1 MNTIMPADQVR
12 ELADIAALECLA
24 EELGDILGPGDVVL
38 LEGPIGVG
46 KTRLVSAFVAALG
59 STDQV
64 TSPTYTLMHVYE
76 TPSLPVLH
84 LDAYRLSGVAEYLD
98 LGAGDF
104 AHDSITMVEWGDR
117 VADAHPEHLGLVL
130 EFGRSGETSRRC
142 TIRRRGRS
150 WPLPDTP

>member
-1 MNTIMPADQVR
+1 MSAADIR
-12 ELADIAALECLA
+12 ELADIAALEALA
-24 EELGDILGPGDVVL
+24 ADLGDILGAGDVVL

-76 TPSLPVLH
+76 TPRLPVLH
-84 LDAYRLSGVAEYLD
+84 LDAYRLSGVEEYLD
-98 LGAGDF
+98 LGARDF
-104 AHDSITMVEWGDR
+104 AHDAVTMVEWGDR

-130 EFGRSGETSRRC
+130 EFGRSGDTSRRC
-142 TIRRRGRS
+142 TIRRRGGS
-150 WPLPDTP
+150 WPLPGALAP

>member
-1 MNTIMPADQVR
+1 MMPADEVR
-12 ELADIAALECLA
+12 ELADVAALEGLA
-24 EELGDILGPGDVVL
+24 ADLGALLGAGDVVL

-76 TPSLPVLH
+76 TPRLPVLH
-84 LDAYRLSGVAEYLD
+84 LDAYRLSGVEEYVD
-98 LGAGDF
+98 LGAEDF
-104 AHDSITMVEWGDR
+104 AHGAITMVEWGDR
-117 VADAHPEHLGLVL
+117 VADAHPVHLGLVL
-130 EFGRSGETSRRC
+130 EFGRSGDASRRC

-150 WPLPDTP
+150 WPLSGALAP